1 MIFHHIGVACE
12 SIEEVTIFLKKTFKI
27 IKITD
32 IIYLDN
38 QLVNVCLLTCFDGI
52 NIELVSGVTVERFV
66 KNKQFLYHNC
76 WEVEDIN
83 ASIELFSKNGAT
95 LISDPKPSKLFNDR
109 KVAFLYTEI
118 GIVELLEKNKNA
130 V

>member
-66 KNKQFLYHNC
+66 KNKLSVLWSQ
-76 WEVEDIN
+76 
-83 ASIELFSKNGAT
+83 
-95 LISDPKPSKLFNDR
+95 R
-109 KVAFLYTEI
+109 K
-118 GIVELLEKNKNA
+118 KK
-130 V
+130 